1 MTKSKK
7 TKPNLLQSMARKAI
21 REMIFQIN
29 GNVPEKTI
37 SEPVKGTE
45 LWYRDRLAKQLNGQ
59 VEVSTPAGR
68 IDILTDTEVIEIKRA
83 SGWKSAIGQII
94 SYGKFYPHHRQRI
107 HLFGKLTESKLKAIE
122 DICEAQNIC
131 LTWE

>member
-1 MTKSKK
+1 MFLKK
-7 TKPNLLQSMARKAI
+7 QS
-21 REMIFQIN
+21 
-29 GNVPEKTI
+29 V
-37 SEPVKGTE
+37 SLKGTE
-45 LWYRDRLAKQLNGQ
+45 LSYRNRLAKQLNGQ

-68 IDILTDTEVIEIKRA
+68 IDILTETEVIEVKRA

>member
-1 MTKSKK
+1 
-7 TKPNLLQSMARKAI
+7 MARKAI

-45 LWYRDRLAKQLNGQ
+45 LWYRDHLAKQLNGQ

-68 IDILTDTEVIEIKRA
+68 IDILTKTEVIEVKRA

-107 HLFGKLTESKLKAIE
+107 HLFGKLTESKLKAIK